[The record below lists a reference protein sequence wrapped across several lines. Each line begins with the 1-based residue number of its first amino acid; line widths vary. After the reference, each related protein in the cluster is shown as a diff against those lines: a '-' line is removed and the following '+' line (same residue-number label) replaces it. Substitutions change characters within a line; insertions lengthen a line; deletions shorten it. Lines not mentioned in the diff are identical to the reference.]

1 MPSLKGGNII
11 NLSSVP
17 HRKGVFLNIEYE
29 TAKEQIYKIKA
40 KYMRKSHQLEI
51 INLTE
56 INVLRKVEDDSES
69 ESGSDDE
76 MEITVAKQTSQ
87 ADETQKAEE
96 KEVPENSEAVNQKK

>member
-1 MPSLKGGNII
+1 MPSLKGGKII
-11 NLSSVP
+11 NLSYVP

-56 INVLRKVEDDSES
+56 INVFRKVEDDSES
-69 ESGSDDE
+69 ESESEDL
-76 MEITVAKQTSQ
+76 MKITMGKEA
-87 ADETQKAEE
+87 
-96 KEVPENSEAVNQKK
+96 KEVEKA